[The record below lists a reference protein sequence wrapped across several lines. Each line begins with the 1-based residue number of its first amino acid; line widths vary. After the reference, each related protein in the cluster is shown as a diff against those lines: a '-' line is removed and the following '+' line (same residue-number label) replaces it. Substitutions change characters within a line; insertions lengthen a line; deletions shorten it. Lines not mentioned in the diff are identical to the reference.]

1 MTFTSTSGHSG
12 QPVVS
17 FSANGVPAVAVASL
31 PVEPTLR
38 LCLENSVNTNDEPD
52 CLTFQSAVFAGLGEP
67 TTVGGTL
74 DRTKRLRESHNR

>member
-17 FSANGVPAVAVASL
+17 FSANGVPAAAVASL

-38 LCLENSVNTNDEPD
+38 LCFVRSVNTNDEPD
-52 CLTFQSAVFAGLGEP
+52 CFTVQSAVFAGLGDP
-67 TTVGGTL
+67 TTIGGTL
-74 DRTKRLRESHNR
+74 DLTKRLLESHSR